1 MRNPSSEHERTV
13 AMKTPRGPGQPPK
26 DDPRRSRSASLSNAE
41 LAAFLLLSKG
51 RTLTDGVRKLIEKKW
66 KK

>member
-1 MRNPSSEHERTV
+1 
-13 AMKTPRGPGQPPK
+13 MKTPRGPGQPPK